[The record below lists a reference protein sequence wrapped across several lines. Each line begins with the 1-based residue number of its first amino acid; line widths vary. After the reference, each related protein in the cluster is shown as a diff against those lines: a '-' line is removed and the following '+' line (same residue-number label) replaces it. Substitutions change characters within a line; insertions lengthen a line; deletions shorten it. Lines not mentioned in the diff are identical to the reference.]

1 MTKEREKAMKNVM
14 CDLPEAATILG
25 VTDKAL
31 RARVARQAVPYRK
44 LGGRVMFVMSE
55 LELFIEALPGVS
67 LELALEKNIERIE
80 T

>member
-25 VTDKAL
+25 VTVKAL

-44 LGGRVMFVMSE
+44 LGGRVMFVRVE
-55 LELFIEALPGVS
+55 LEQFIDALPGVS
-67 LELALEKNIERIE
+67 LKSALERNIRV
-80 T
+80 